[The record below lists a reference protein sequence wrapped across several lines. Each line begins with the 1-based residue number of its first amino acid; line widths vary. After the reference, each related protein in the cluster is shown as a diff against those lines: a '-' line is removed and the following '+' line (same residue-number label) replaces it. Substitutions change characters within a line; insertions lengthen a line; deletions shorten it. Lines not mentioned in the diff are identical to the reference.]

1 MGSLWVPD
9 HEGRHAW
16 KAGVLDCDLISSIAS
31 EAGGAAGGAVVSC
44 SADGNVRGHR
54 AGPGSSNPA
63 PFPLLQSH
71 SWTTCP
77 PGRKSISTVGADNH
91 AGAGAEWAMWCALL
105 LWAGPLSPPA
115 PPTPQAPLIK
125 LTLVVSSMWLCVRQ
139 PAPLL
144 QLCSSALV
152 PTDVPLH
159 IILG

>member
-63 PFPLLQSH
+63 PLPSIAEPLMDYLP
-71 SWTTCP
+71 SWQKIYFYSW
-77 PGRKSISTVGADNH
+77 G
-91 AGAGAEWAMWCALL
+91 
-105 LWAGPLSPPA
+105 
-115 PPTPQAPLIK
+115 
-125 LTLVVSSMWLCVRQ
+125 
-139 PAPLL
+139 
-144 QLCSSALV
+144 
-152 PTDVPLH
+152 
-159 IILG
+159 